1 MKHLTAILWL
11 SLCSATAVAQA
22 PVAHSNL
29 FAIGRVRQLDT
40 YLSPLEYRG
49 TQFSYINETERPL
62 RLMARRVQFQ
72 STLQL
77 DISTSQPASDKATYL
92 GGNIGYAASLHYRF
106 LGTPSGT
113 LPQDGYSRFTLMA
126 GPQLTTD
133 IGGLYNTRNGNN
145 PAQAYLS
152 ANLAASVVA
161 GYTFRL
167 RRMPISL
174 RDQLDIPLIGAMFTP
189 AYGQSYYEIFELES
203 SDHNIRAIHPFNAP
217 SLTNRLTLDLPLRH
231 TTMRL
236 GYIIDVRQSDV
247 NSLRRHAYNHAFMI
261 GWIRYINIL
270 PPQRY
275 ATAK

>member
-1 MKHLTAILWL
+1 MKHFAAILWL
-11 SLCSATAVAQA
+11 SLCSATAAAQA
-22 PVAHSNL
+22 PAAHANL
-29 FAIGRVRQLDT
+29 FAIGRARQLDT

-49 TQFSYINETERPL
+49 TQLTYINETERPL
-62 RLMARRVQFQ
+62 TLLASRVQFQ

-77 DISTSQPASDKATYL
+77 DFSTSKPASDKATFL
-92 GGNIGYAASLHYRF
+92 GGNIGYAATWHYRF
-106 LGTPSGT
+106 LGTPTGT
-113 LPQDGYSRFTLMA
+113 LPHDSRSRFTLMA

-167 RRMPISL
+167 RRMPVSL
-174 RDQLDIPLIGAMFTP
+174 REQLDVPLIGAMFTP
-189 AYGQSYYEIFELES
+189 AYGQSYYEIFALES

-231 TTMRL
+231 ATMRL

-247 NSLRRHAYNHAFMI
+247 NSLRRHSYAHALMI
-261 GWIRYINIL
+261 GWLRYINIV